1 MAANGEHFM
10 GDETQTD
17 TDAIVWFDVQ
27 TIEGNRKGSIN
38 YVVNGYRFRR
48 ANQRKDAKMVPLKC
62 INHGSKVGH
71 CPGRGSFNTS
81 TDKAKITIE
90 HNHDPHDVEAHV
102 LKREIYDRAET
113 AMTENLNDIFCDMTR
128 HHPSGTDLTYKMV
141 EPTMS
146 KRRKLNLPSIPQNIS
161 EFIQGLKD
169 NPEGLGM
176 HFLDS
181 LELDSEE
188 FGAVFAN
195 SKLMKEASEY
205 HTENFISADG
215 TFFVTPTLFYQ
226 LFTIHI
232 VIDHH
237 FYPVISVLMDGK
249 TEAKYRVVFAKL
261 KEYLPNLNPTVAMTD
276 HEQASRNALKA
287 IWIDIVV
294 KLCYFH
300 YSQSIF
306 RNVQTNSLTAKYE
319 SDVKFKKWVKK
330 IMSLVLL
337 PAEHIVPTF
346 EFLLLETFDFNAT
359 DTALLVR
366 FKKYLKSYW
375 LKYAKKDPN
384 MLSVFGR
391 DSATNNG
398 AESFH
403 AKLKRRM
410 PKGNTPA
417 WTFVQKLGDVLDDSY
432 NDFLRMKKHG
442 SDKVYRERRK
452 ETVKNIAHRRDME
465 QKLLLG
471 TCTPMEFLEA
481 VSYTNAKLI
490 QKLQRQFRSNP
501 NMWDEVPNEDFS
513 DLDEEENQNQANFN
527 NNANAN
533 LERICCICHGERSAE
548 RGMILP
554 CTHTA
559 FCAQCLDTWLEFK
572 RECPLCRGIVQQSF
586 HFTD

>member
-1 MAANGEHFM
+1 MAEIGTTAEASQGS
-10 GDETQTD
+10 
-17 TDAIVWFDVQ
+17 VWFD
-27 TIEGNRKGSIN
+27 IEEVEGQRKGSVN
-38 YVVNGYRFRR
+38 YIVNEYRMRR
-48 ANQRKDAKMVPLKC
+48 ANERKNAKTVPLKC
-62 INHGSKVGH
+62 VDHGSKDH
-71 CPGRGSFNTS
+71 CPCRGSWDTVRN
-81 TDKAKITIE
+81 KAKITIE
-90 HNHDPHDVEAHV
+90 HNHPPHNISAHV
-102 LKREIYDRAET
+102 LKREIFNRAEN
-113 AMTENLNDIFCDMTR
+113 AVTENLNDIFCEMTR
-128 HHPSGTDLTYKMV
+128 HHPAGIDITYKMC

-146 KRRKLNLPSIPQNIS
+146 KRRRLNLPNIPSTIS
-161 EFIQGLKD
+161 EFIEVLKD

-176 HFLDS
+176 HFLAS
-181 LELDSEE
+181 LEIDSKE
-188 FGAVFAN
+188 FGAIFAN
-195 SKLMKEASEY
+195 RMLMKEASEY
-205 HTENFISADG
+205 HAENFISADG
-215 TFFVTPTLFYQ
+215 TFFVIPKRPDFYQ

-237 FYPVISVLMDGK
+237 FYPVFSVLMDGK
-249 TEAKYRVVFAKL
+249 TEQKYTKAFEKL
-261 KEYLPNLNPTVAMTD
+261 KEFVPNLNPVIAMTD

-287 IWIDIVV
+287 IWKDIVV

-300 YSQSIF
+300 FSQSIF
-306 RNVQTNSLTAKYE
+306 RNVQTNGLTTKYE
-319 SDVKFKKWVKK
+319 SIVQFKKWIKK

-346 EFLLLETFDFNAT
+346 ETLLLQTFDFNVT

-375 LKYAKKDPN
+375 LKYAKKDPK

-403 AKLKRRM
+403 SKLKRRM

-432 NDFLRMKKHG
+432 NDFLRMKMHG

-471 TCTPMEFLEA
+471 ECSPIEFLEA
-481 VSYTNAKLI
+481 VSYTNSKLI

-501 NMWDEVPNEDFS
+501 NMWDEVPEEDFS
-513 DLDEEENQNQANFN
+513 DLIEEEENENQAQFN
-527 NNANAN
+527 NNAEM
-533 LERICCICHGERSAE
+533 ERPMCTICHGERSEE

-554 CTHTA
+554 CTHNS
-559 FCAQCLDTWLEFK
+559 FCASCLDICLELK
-572 RECPLCRGIVQQSF
+572 RQCPLCRGPVDKNITFKDSN
-586 HFTD
+586 